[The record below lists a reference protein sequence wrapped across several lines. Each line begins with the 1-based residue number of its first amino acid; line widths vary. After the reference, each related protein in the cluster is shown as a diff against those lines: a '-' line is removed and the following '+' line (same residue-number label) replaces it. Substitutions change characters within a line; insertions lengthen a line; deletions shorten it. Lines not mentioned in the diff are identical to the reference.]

1 MKKLKVLAI
10 FLAISLLLCACG
22 EKSDEQGTNDTAQ
35 TSEVSLEET
44 GMEKETESNT
54 DNDSVSVSENPLC
67 NFSVVHGFDVA
78 ELKDISL
85 VEILGG
91 ELTIGDTTVNIQD
104 NDDYN
109 LATTGAWKTNTCHND
124 KYMVT
129 VNSKT
134 AGHPDG
140 AAMSKNYYYKERA
153 IGDFIEE
160 MTISVSIHF
169 CQDSLLDIHPDYMD
183 YTPVNCFGRDGY
195 YKEIQDEDFIEF
207 LSEREIN
214 MGRFDGHSGI
224 AIFYPCYD
232 DMYLVAVIEYLFPFI
247 NDPNDAMAD
256 YYVEDGFIY
265 DENDNKCVEYEAF
278 DLKKLF
284 NDSEFLEF
292 DVIEVSEM

>member
-1 MKKLKVLAI
+1 MKKV
-10 FLAISLLLCACG
+10 LLLSLSTMFIAAMLSGCG
-22 EKSDEQGTNDTAQ
+22 DEKNKEEGISSDVSIEKTDVEDT
-35 TSEVSLEET
+35 
-44 GMEKETESNT
+44 KETE
-54 DNDSVSVSENPLC
+54 DK
-67 NFSVVHGFDVA
+67 A
-78 ELKDISL
+78 E
-85 VEILGG
+85 
-91 ELTIGDTTVNIQD
+91 IGDTTDDTQD

-109 LATTGAWKTNTCHND
+109 LAETGAWETNTCHND

-140 AAMSKNYYYKERA
+140 AAMSLNYYYKERA
-153 IGDFIEE
+153 IGDFVEE
-160 MTISVSIHF
+160 MDISVRIHF

-183 YTPVNCFGRDGY
+183 YAPVNCFGRDGY

-214 MGRFDGHSGI
+214 MGRFDGRSGI

-232 DMYLVAVIEYLFPFI
+232 DMYLVAVIEYFFPFI
-247 NDPNDAMAD
+247 YDPNDAMAY
-256 YYVEDGFIY
+256 YYVQDGFIY
-265 DENDNKCVEYEAF
+265 DENDNICVEYEAF

-284 NDSEFLEF
+284 NDPEFLEF